1 MDNIFVIG
9 CVISVVFFL
18 VKFLEMRFSTE
29 EPRPLKY
36 IMRDSLVVYASCIIG
51 YYLLLQ
57 FQPEG
62 TANQQIEVFGPAPAP
77 LQKLKNRHHFLI
89 HLKVDKKVNLQKL
102 INDITSK
109 IEIPNKFRLRININ
123 PF

>member
-1 MDNIFVIG
+1 MENIFVIG

-36 IMRDSLVVYASCIIG
+36 IMRDSLVVYGSCVIG

-62 TANQQIEVFGPAPAP
+62 CSHQQIEVFTDVPG
-77 LQKLKNRHHFLI
+77 F
-89 HLKVDKKVNLQKL
+89 
-102 INDITSK
+102 
-109 IEIPNKFRLRININ
+109 
-123 PF
+123 

>member
-1 MDNIFVIG
+1 MDNIFIIG

-36 IMRDSLVVYASCIIG
+36 IVRDSLVVYASCVIG

-62 TANQQIEVFGPAPAP
+62 TASQQIEVFTDVPG
-77 LQKLKNRHHFLI
+77 F
-89 HLKVDKKVNLQKL
+89 
-102 INDITSK
+102 
-109 IEIPNKFRLRININ
+109 
-123 PF
+123 

>member
-36 IMRDSLVVYASCIIG
+36 IIRDSLVVYTSCIIG

-62 TANQQIEVFGPAPAP
+62 PSHQQIEVFTDVPG
-77 LQKLKNRHHFLI
+77 F
-89 HLKVDKKVNLQKL
+89 
-102 INDITSK
+102 
-109 IEIPNKFRLRININ
+109 
-123 PF
+123 

>member
-62 TANQQIEVFGPAPAP
+62 NGNANQQIEVFT
-77 LQKLKNRHHFLI
+77 
-89 HLKVDKKVNLQKL
+89 
-102 INDITSK
+102 DI
-109 IEIPNKFRLRININ
+109 PGF
-123 PF
+123 